1 MPNKLQPEVNIF
13 WKLKLIKNSI
23 VCFQLVNRVRLFLL
37 FQFAYSPKKKKI
49 NYPFPYKIFIVLYFK
64 RKNQI
69 NSILKGT
76 LKM

>member
-23 VCFQLVNRVRLFLL
+23 ACFQLVNRVRLFLL
-37 FQFAYSPKKKKI
+37 FQFAYTPKKKKK

-64 RKNQI
+64 RKNQM
-69 NSILKGT
+69 NSILS